1 LTIFTKGG
9 VSVPIGA
16 AAWVMGDGGVHARV
30 GAFEAENKPEVAR
43 LVPVRSIWGRE
54 EARAA
59 PRRIRERTEPS
70 KLGRFDWTESKSY
83 RDENRS

>member
-59 PRRIRERTEPS
+59 PRRIR